1 VGQFFYYSS
10 NFVAKAND
18 SEIYTELTPLGQP
31 ASTRTQS
38 CLQRSARVALA
49 ASIFPK
55 YDARMPY
62 LVYRVWMR
70 HLHYTHNLAGDP
82 PPPVDKSSKKM
93 CRRRL
98 CSST

>member
-1 VGQFFYYSS
+1 M
-10 NFVAKAND
+10 
-18 SEIYTELTPLGQP
+18 
-31 ASTRTQS
+31 
-38 CLQRSARVALA
+38 ALA

-93 CRRRL
+93 SPSTVLVNMTKKSFQPGRL
-98 CSST
+98 AIGLPR